1 MVNAK
6 TFSQRTEDTS
16 REWFLIDAA
25 DIPLGRTATKIAN
38 LLIGKSKVT
47 YTPHVDN
54 GDYVVV
60 INAEQLVVTGDKE
73 VSKKY
78 YRHSGYPGGISDAT
92 LKEVRSKKPER
103 IIESAVKG
111 MIPKNKL
118 AAGRMARLRVF
129 AGSDHTH
136 TAQTPKIIWQQ
147 NLLENTSTDL
157 GAVKVQPHVHV
168 FTRVKVQS
176 LSTTSL
182 LLNTSQTT
190 RRFSLK

>member
-25 DIPLGRTATKIAN
+25 EIPLGRMATKVAN

-60 INAEQLVVTGDKE
+60 INAESLVVTGDKE
-73 VSKKY
+73 IGKIY
-78 YRHSGYPGGISDAT
+78 YRHSGFPGGISDAT
-92 LKEVRSKKPER
+92 LKEVRAKHPER
-103 IIESAVKG
+103 IIEEAVKG

-129 AGSDHTH
+129 PGEAHTH
-136 TAQTPKIIWQQ
+136 TAQTPK
-147 NLLENTSTDL
+147 
-157 GAVKVQPHVHV
+157 KVEM
-168 FTRVKVQS
+168 K
-176 LSTTSL
+176 
-182 LLNTSQTT
+182 
-190 RRFSLK
+190 